1 MNKKVIDL
9 LNQAREREL
18 GAISQYM
25 IHHYEL
31 MLHDREMR
39 DPERLTRRTDRL
51 IQ

>member
-25 IHHYEL
+25 IIKIKKQIG
-31 MLHDREMR
+31 
-39 DPERLTRRTDRL
+39 PS
-51 IQ
+51 